1 MSSPAVRAVLAA
13 LLSAAVPVL
22 LVAYATARRLLGR
35 RALRTR
41 SESSWAALL
50 VVGES
55 CARWLSFRSWA
66 ASSGSRRRSSGWGRW
81 PSRPGG
87 PAGPARRCTARG
99 AGREPSR
106 TSRLTGSEHVPGTMC
121 AGTSNGAA
129 SARQAAGALHQ
140 M

>member
-22 LVAYATARRLLGR
+22 LVAHATARRLLGR

-50 VVGES
+50 VVGKS

-66 ASSGSRRRSSGWGRW
+66 ASSGSRRRSSGLGAVAVAPWRSGRADA
-81 PSRPGG
+81 PLQGPGRR
-87 PAGPARRCTARG
+87 ARAVPHQPPD
-99 AGREPSR
+99 RERACP
-106 TSRLTGSEHVPGTMC
+106 GHHVC
-121 AGTSNGAA
+121 RTSNGAA